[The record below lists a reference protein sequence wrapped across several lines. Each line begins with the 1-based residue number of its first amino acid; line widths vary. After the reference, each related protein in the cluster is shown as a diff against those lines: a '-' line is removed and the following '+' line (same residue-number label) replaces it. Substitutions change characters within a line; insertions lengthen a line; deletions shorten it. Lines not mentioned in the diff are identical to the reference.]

1 MAAAKIPTDHSRT
14 ACKLTTAAITAAT
27 LTQPSRCH
35 NKEGAQECSTDATSA
50 LVDVFMPRDD
60 VLDTEDGKMDVTDC
74 ELEEFKC
81 FYFMNKLATGERSK
95 GCCESKPVRVYSE
108 ENMAVYCTL

>member
-1 MAAAKIPTDHSRT
+1 MAAAKIPTDHSRIV
-14 ACKLTTAAITAAT
+14 CKPTTAATTAAT

-35 NKEGAQECSTDATSA
+35 NKEGAQECSTDATSP

-60 VLDTEDGKMDVTDC
+60 ALDTEDDKMDVYR
-74 ELEEFKC
+74 ELEEYKC
-81 FYFMNKLATGERSK
+81 FYFINKLATGERSK

-108 ENMAVYCTL
+108 ENLAVYCTL

>member
-1 MAAAKIPTDHSRT
+1 MAAAKIPTDHSRM
-14 ACKLTTAAITAAT
+14 ACKPTTAAITAAT

-60 VLDTEDGKMDVTDC
+60 ALDTEDDEMDVYR
-74 ELEEFKC
+74 ELEEYKC
-81 FYFMNKLATGERSK
+81 LYFMNKLATGEWSK
-95 GCCESKPVRVYSE
+95 DCCESKPVRVYSE
-108 ENMAVYCTL
+108 ENLAVYCTL